1 MKSETN
7 ESLEVKA
14 RLYLER
20 AWMSDD
26 AIDRLANIGF
36 FNAPASRY
44 HHRAEP
50 GGLMRHSVN
59 VTEWLLKLT
68 DAGFVSWDRPSS
80 PYMIGML
87 HDLVKCKCYAVD
99 PLCCRDEPIRYVFRQ
114 SGYVGHGAASALIAM
129 SVVGV
134 SLAPVECACI
144 VHHMGAFRLDDWQL
158 KEYNAALD
166 QFPRE
171 LIATHTAD
179 MFASRVDDV

>member
-1 MKSETN
+1 MTDEIYDYQKKAHEFL
-7 ESLEVKA
+7 ESAEVG
-14 RLYLER
+14 E
-20 AWMSDD
+20 S
-26 AIDRLANIGF
+26 AIDRLADIGYF
-36 FNAPASRY
+36 KAPASRY
-44 HHRAEP
+44 HHLAEP
-50 GGLMRHSVN
+50 FGLMRHSVN

-68 DAGFVSWDRPSS
+68 NAGVVSWDRASS
-80 PYMIGML
+80 PYRIGML

-99 PLCCRDEPIRYVFRQ
+99 PLCSRDEPIRYVYRQ

-129 SVVGV
+129 SVIGV
-134 SLAPVECACI
+134 SLLPVECACI

-179 MFASRVDDV
+179 MLASRVDEV

>member
-44 HHRAEP
+44 HHLAEP

-68 DAGFVSWDRPSS
+68 NAGVVSWDSSSS
-80 PYMIGML
+80 PYRIGML

-99 PLCCRDEPIRYVFRQ
+99 PLCGRDEPIRYVFRQ

-129 SVVGV
+129 SLVGV

-179 MFASRVDDV
+179 MLASRVDEV

>member
-1 MKSETN
+1 MKETN
-7 ESLEVKA
+7 VDVEVRA
-14 RLYLER
+14 RMYLDL
-20 AWMSDD
+20 ASIGDV
-26 AIDRLANIGF
+26 AIKRLADIGYF
-36 FNAPASRY
+36 DAPASRY
-44 HHRAEP
+44 HHLAEP
-50 GGLMRHSVN
+50 GGLLRHSVN
-59 VTEWLLKLT
+59 VTDWLLQLT
-68 DAGFVSWDRPSS
+68 DAGVVSWDRAYS
-80 PYMIGML
+80 PYRIGML

-99 PLCCRDEPIRYVFRQ
+99 PLCGRDEPIRYVFRQ

-129 SVVGV
+129 SLVGV

-179 MFASRVDDV
+179 MLASRVDEV